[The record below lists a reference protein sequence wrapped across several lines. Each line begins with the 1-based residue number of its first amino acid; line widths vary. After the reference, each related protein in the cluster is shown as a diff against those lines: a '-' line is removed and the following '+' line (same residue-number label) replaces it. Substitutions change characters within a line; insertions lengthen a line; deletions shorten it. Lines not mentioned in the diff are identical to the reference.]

1 MRDDIIYNDL
11 HIYGESESPDCPQ
24 DGEGGFC
31 HKYHK
36 MAFLASVGT
45 YKGKDLHISKASALP
60 PHNMKSIASWSI
72 TVKAYNVK
80 FINFKSKT
88 KLGMD

>member
-1 MRDDIIYNDL
+1 MTLVDNRLGFGANILKRKRDEYKVRDDIIYNDL

-36 MAFLASVGT
+36 MAFFASVGI
-45 YKGKDLHISKASALP
+45 YDGKNLHISKAS
-60 PHNMKSIASWSI
+60 
-72 TVKAYNVK
+72 
-80 FINFKSKT
+80 
-88 KLGMD
+88 